1 MAREKIPI
9 TDDEDGFVG
18 PPPTPVRAGRQKR
31 EDKLP
36 EPDSLSERQMV
47 KARLL
52 ADSLFDRREGLQ
64 KQLGPPLKSSKLSS
78 VDRKQQYKDM
88 ISSPEMLFNALAGAA
103 IVGRDG
109 QLRISTAMVTAFRDL
124 RDK

>member
-1 MAREKIPI
+1 MAREKIPV

-36 EPDSLSERQMV
+36 EPDSLNTRLMAKAQLLSDRLFERRKELAKSLGDPV
-47 KARLL
+47 K
-52 ADSLFDRREGLQ
+52 GQ
-64 KQLGPPLKSSKLSS
+64 KLSS
-78 VDRKQQYKDM
+78 PDRKQQYKDM

-103 IVGRDG
+103 IVGSG
-109 QLRISTAMVTAFRDL
+109 GELRISTKMVTAFRDL